1 MCISCAIHI
10 EDIWLE
16 LKLGR
21 QDYRTPD
28 HNVGEVFSITEVN
41 EKNIHIKPQN
51 ITISKESF
59 ISALHYLRAN
69 HHGRANPC
77 EIKSSND
84 REHAGPLCRA
94 ARDKNNDVRCINYIL
109 PILRNY
115 GLVGISGNQPNST
128 WLVNYL

>member
-1 MCISCAIHI
+1 MCISCATHI

-16 LKLGR
+16 LEED

-41 EKNIHIKPQN
+41 ENNIRIKSQN
-51 ITISKESF
+51 IIISKKSF

-69 HHGRANPC
+69 HHGRTNPC
-77 EIKSSND
+77 EIRSNND
-84 REHAGPLCRA
+84 KKHAGPLCKVA
-94 ARDKNNDVRCINYIL
+94 HDENNNVRCINYIL

-128 WLVNYL
+128 RLVNL